1 MSRQATSLDV
11 LRYFHPILPCR
22 ALRKRPVQ
30 TTIAGRKYVLFR
42 DGSGRA
48 AALDDRCPH
57 RYASLSG
64 GSVRADGRLACPYH
78 GWNFDADGNGRS
90 PSDPR
95 LTHCDTRAYQVVER
109 LGYLWMAGRET
120 SPSTFPALQ
129 WNGFDFAGSLSI
141 TVRAP
146 MDVTLD
152 NISEDEHFPFV
163 HTTFGWDEN
172 ALGEVSIETKAF
184 PDHSEV
190 SYSGRQRATFW
201 ATLGGVRPGDQFHNQ
216 WSTRFDPVHT
226 VYTFGWKDPQSGH
239 DRPITTRAAVFLVP
253 ETSTRT
259 RIEMFL
265 FLKIAPSIYS
275 WLGSLMHRLA
285 RHVARMELRRDVR
298 LIENVADAPGKLEG
312 MRLTRFDHALIYNR
326 KLLQSLY
333 LSAAGPDAPVVAA
346 PTTHNAVARSQN
358 HEGTGPVIPLAP
370 SEPIPTKAIQ

>member
-1 MSRQATSLDV
+1 MSQDV
-11 LRYFHPILPCR
+11 LRYFHPVLPSS

-30 TTIAGRKYVLFR
+30 TMIAGRKYVLFR
-42 DGSGRA
+42 DAQGRA
-48 AALDDRCPH
+48 AALDDQCPH
-57 RYASLSG
+57 RHAPLSR
-64 GSVRADGRLACPYH
+64 GSVRAGGRLACPYH
-78 GWNFDADGNGRS
+78 GWSFDAEGHGRS

-95 LTHCDTRAYQVVER
+95 LTQCDTRAYQVMER
-109 LGYLWMAGRET
+109 FAHVWMASRET

-129 WNGFDFAGSLSI
+129 WSGFDFAGSLSI

-172 ALGEVSIETKAF
+172 SLAEVSMETKAF
-184 PDHSEV
+184 ADHSEV

-201 ATLGGVRPGDQFHNQ
+201 AALGGVRPGDQFHNQ

-253 ETSTRT
+253 ETSART
-259 RIEMFL
+259 RIDMFL
-265 FLKIAPSIYS
+265 FLKIAPSIYRR
-275 WLGSLMHRLA
+275 LGSVMHRLA

-298 LIENVADAPGKLEG
+298 LIENVAEAPGNLDG
-312 MRLTRFDHALIYNR
+312 MRLTRFDRALIHNR
-326 KLLQSLY
+326 KLLQRVYWSTPERRD
-333 LSAAGPDAPVVAA
+333 SRVGAQTESPV
-346 PTTHNAVARSQN
+346 TRSQE
-358 HEGTGPVIPLAP
+358 HAEAGA
-370 SEPIPTKAIQ
+370 IPTEATA